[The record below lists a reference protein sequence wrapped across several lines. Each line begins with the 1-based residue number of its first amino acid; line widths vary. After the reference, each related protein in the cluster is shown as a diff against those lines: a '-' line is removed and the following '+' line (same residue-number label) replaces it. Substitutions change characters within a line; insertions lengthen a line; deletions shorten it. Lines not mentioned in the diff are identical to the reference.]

1 MKVRIKDDGDDKDD
15 IGLGDDKD
23 DIDFEDDESV
33 KSKFLQFNFVSIS
46 TIFYVDLSFP
56 DSVRRK

>member
-1 MKVRIKDDGDDKDD
+1 MGDDKDD

-33 KSKFLQFNFVSIS
+33 KSKLLQFNFVSIS
-46 TIFYVDLSFP
+46 TIFYADLSFP
-56 DSVRRK
+56 DSIRRK